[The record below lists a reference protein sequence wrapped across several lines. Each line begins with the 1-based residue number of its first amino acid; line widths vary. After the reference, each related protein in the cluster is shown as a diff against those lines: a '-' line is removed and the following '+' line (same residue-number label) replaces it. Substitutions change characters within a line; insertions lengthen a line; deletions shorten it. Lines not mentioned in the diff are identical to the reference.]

1 MDARATPV
9 GNLID
14 KLEALREKKRKADE
28 VVKAIE
34 AEYKEL
40 DDTLMQRLQAEGM
53 QKASGK
59 KATYSLGEEVVA
71 TVNDWDIAW
80 KTIAKQPQLMQRR
93 ISNPAFRELLEHSK
107 IKFGNVKLTEAEEK
121 KATAFYA
128 KLGITPFV
136 KIKSNLRSIK

>member
-1 MDARATPV
+1 MDARTPTV
-9 GNLID
+9 GSLID
-14 KLEALREKKRKADE
+14 KLNDLREKKRKADL
-28 VVKAIE
+28 VVKE
-34 AEYKEL
+34 LETQYSEL
-40 DDTLMQRLQAEGM
+40 DTVLMQRLQAEGM
-53 QKASGK
+53 QKAGGK

-80 KTIAKQPQLMQRR
+80 KTIAKQPQLMQLR

-107 IKFGNVKLTEAEEK
+107 IKFGNVKLTETEEK

-128 KLGITPFV
+128 KLGMTPFV

>member
-1 MDARATPV
+1 MDARTPTV
-9 GNLID
+9 GSLID
-14 KLEALREKKRKADE
+14 KLDDLREKKRKADL
-28 VVKAIE
+28 VVKELE
-34 AEYKEL
+34 AQYSEL
-40 DDTLMQRLQAEGM
+40 DTVLMQRLQAEGM

-71 TVNDWDIAW
+71 TVNDWGIAW

-128 KLGITPFV
+128 KLGMTPFV

>member
-1 MDARATPV
+1 MDARTPTV
-9 GNLID
+9 GSLID
-14 KLEALREKKRKADE
+14 KLDDLREKKRKADL
-28 VVKAIE
+28 VVKELE
-34 AEYKEL
+34 AQYSEL
-40 DDTLMQRLQAEGM
+40 DTVLMQRLQAEGM

-93 ISNPAFRELLEHSK
+93 ISNPAFRELMEHSK

-128 KLGITPFV
+128 KLGMTPFV

>member
-1 MDARATPV
+1 MDARTPTV
-9 GNLID
+9 GSLID
-14 KLEALREKKRKADE
+14 KLDDLREKKRKADL
-28 VVKAIE
+28 VVKE
-34 AEYKEL
+34 LETQYSEL
-40 DDTLMQRLQAEGM
+40 DTVLIQRLQAEGM

-107 IKFGNVKLTEAEEK
+107 IKFGNVELTEAEEK

>member
-1 MDARATPV
+1 MDARTPTV
-9 GNLID
+9 GSLID
-14 KLEALREKKRKADE
+14 KLNDLREKKRKANLI
-28 VVKAIE
+28 V
-34 AEYKEL
+34 KEL
-40 DDTLMQRLQAEGM
+40 EAQYSELDTVLMQRLQAEGM

-71 TVNDWDIAW
+71 TVVDWDTAW
-80 KTIAKQPQLMQRR
+80 KTITKQPQLIQRH
-93 ISNPAFRELLEHSK
+93 ISNPAFRELLGHSN

-128 KLGITPFV
+128 KLGMTPFV

>member
-1 MDARATPV
+1 MDARTPTV
-9 GNLID
+9 GSLID
-14 KLEALREKKRKADE
+14 KLDDLREKKRKADL
-28 VVKAIE
+28 VVKELE
-34 AEYKEL
+34 AQYSEL
-40 DDTLMQRLQAEGM
+40 DTVLMQRLQAEGM

-71 TVNDWDIAW
+71 TVVDWDIAW

-107 IKFGNVKLTEAEEK
+107 IKFGNVDLTEAEEK

-128 KLGITPFV
+128 KLGMTPFV

>member
-1 MDARATPV
+1 MDARTPTV
-9 GNLID
+9 GSLID
-14 KLEALREKKRKADE
+14 KLDDLREKKRKADL
-28 VVKAIE
+28 VVKE
-34 AEYKEL
+34 LETQYSEL
-40 DDTLMQRLQAEGM
+40 DTVLMQRLQAEGM

-59 KATYSLGEEVVA
+59 NATYSLGEEVVA

-128 KLGITPFV
+128 KLGMTPFV

>member
-1 MDARATPV
+1 MDARTPTV
-9 GNLID
+9 GSLID
-14 KLEALREKKRKADE
+14 KLDDLREKKRKADL
-28 VVKAIE
+28 VVKELE
-34 AEYKEL
+34 AQYSEL
-40 DDTLMQRLQAEGM
+40 DTVLMQRLQAEGM

-107 IKFGNVKLTEAEEK
+107 IKFGNVKLTEGEEK

-128 KLGITPFV
+128 KLGMTPFV

>member
-1 MDARATPV
+1 MDARTPTV
-9 GNLID
+9 GSLID
-14 KLEALREKKRKADE
+14 KLDDLREKKRKADL
-28 VVKAIE
+28 VVKE
-34 AEYKEL
+34 LETQYSEL
-40 DDTLMQRLQAEGM
+40 DTVLMQRLQAEGM

-71 TVNDWDIAW
+71 TVNDWDIAQ

-128 KLGITPFV
+128 KLGMTPFV

>member
-1 MDARATPV
+1 MDARTPTV
-9 GNLID
+9 GSLID
-14 KLEALREKKRKADE
+14 KLDDLREKKRKADL
-28 VVKAIE
+28 VVKE
-34 AEYKEL
+34 LETQYSEL
-40 DDTLMQRLQAEGM
+40 DTVLMQRLQAEGM

-128 KLGITPFV
+128 KLGMTPFV

>member
-1 MDARATPV
+1 MDARTPTV
-9 GNLID
+9 GSLID
-14 KLEALREKKRKADE
+14 KLDDLREKKRKADL
-28 VVKAIE
+28 VVKE
-34 AEYKEL
+34 LETQYSEL
-40 DDTLMQRLQAEGM
+40 DTVLMQRLQAEGM

-107 IKFGNVKLTEAEEK
+107 IKFGNVKLTETEEK

-128 KLGITPFV
+128 KLGMTPFV

>member
-1 MDARATPV
+1 MDARTPTV
-9 GNLID
+9 GSLID
-14 KLEALREKKRKADE
+14 KLDDLREKKRKADL
-28 VVKAIE
+28 VVKELE
-34 AEYKEL
+34 AQYSEL
-40 DDTLMQRLQAEGM
+40 DTVLMQRLQAEGM

-128 KLGITPFV
+128 KLGMTPFV

>member
-1 MDARATPV
+1 MDARTPAV
-9 GNLID
+9 GSLID
-14 KLEALREKKRKADE
+14 KLDDLREKKRKADL
-28 VVKAIE
+28 VVKE
-34 AEYKEL
+34 LETQYSEL
-40 DDTLMQRLQAEGM
+40 DTVLMQRLQAEGM

-128 KLGITPFV
+128 KLGMTPFV

>member
-1 MDARATPV
+1 MDARTPTV
-9 GNLID
+9 GSLID
-14 KLEALREKKRKADE
+14 KLDDLREKKRKADLI
-28 VVKAIE
+28 V
-34 AEYKEL
+34 KEL
-40 DDTLMQRLQAEGM
+40 ETQYSELDTVLMQRLQAEGM

-107 IKFGNVKLTEAEEK
+107 IKFGNVKLTETEEK

-128 KLGITPFV
+128 KLGMTPFV